1 MVAAADGLVLNG
13 GTNMMTHRLRPT
25 GRRLGFLLLPLLL
38 ILAAGAWYL
47 LDPGFRAGQQ
57 PAIAPD
63 NLPKDAFERRVRDYL
78 VANPEVIV
86 EAMQNLEWKQ
96 REEEQTE
103 AQAALTA
110 HRDELLNNP
119 ESPVGGNPQGDV
131 TLIEFFDYNCSY
143 CRQVAPAMV
152 EAEEGDPQL
161 RIVYKE
167 FPILGPDSVFAARAA
182 LAARRQNLYPQFHK
196 AMMQVSGSADEVQVM
211 AVAEEIG
218 LNVEQIRADMQDP
231 AIDAEIERN
240 LALAQALRINGTPG
254 FVIGDE
260 ILRGATDLQTMRRLI
275 DQARKHQNR

>member
-1 MVAAADGLVLNG
+1 MADRLVLNSRRR
-13 GTNMMTHRLRPT
+13 TLSQFLKFT
-25 GRRLGFLLLPLLL
+25 GRRFGFLLLPLLL
-38 ILAAGAWYL
+38 IIAAGAWYL

-57 PAIAPD
+57 PTTASE
-63 NLPKDAFERRVRDYL
+63 NLPQDAFERRVRDYL

-86 EAMQNLEWKQ
+86 EAMQNLERRQ
-96 REEEQTE
+96 REAEQTE

-110 HRDELLNNP
+110 HRDELLNSP

-131 TLIEFFDYNCSY
+131 TMVEFFDYNCPY

-152 EAEEGDPQL
+152 AAEDGDPQL

-167 FPILGPDSVFAARAA
+167 FPILGPNSVFAARAA

-196 AMMQVSGSADEVQVM
+196 AMMQVSGSADEAQVI

-218 LNVEQIRADMQDP
+218 LNLEQLRTDMQDP

-240 LALAQALRINGTPG
+240 LALARALRINGTPG

-260 ILRGATDLQTMRRLI
+260 ILRGATDLRTMQRLI
-275 DQARKHQNR
+275 GQARKDQNR